1 MSLTV
6 GIWITVEYER
16 RQINVMQ
23 DEKAVV
29 RVASLC
35 SAVVINILYEVL
47 YKILYN
53 DIFWS

>member
-6 GIWITVEYER
+6 GIWIRVEYER

-47 YKILYN
+47 YN